1 MNNGIEIER
10 KFLVASDEWK
20 AGVVASFP
28 IVQGYLAAREG
39 CKGIRVRVMGD
50 RGFLTLKGK
59 RVGMSCEE
67 QETEI
72 PVNMA
77 ESLMCSAVAVVE
89 KTRHHVPAGNGLTWE
104 VDVFH
109 GANDGLVLAEV
120 ELEHET
126 QAVKLPGWL
135 GREVTEEKKYTNRK
149 LAHPVR

>member
-10 KFLVASDEWK
+10 KFLVASEGWK
-20 AGVVASFP
+20 ALVVASFP
-28 IVQGYLAAREG
+28 VVQGYLAAREG

-109 GANDGLVLAEV
+109 GANEGLVLAEV
-120 ELEHET
+120 ELDHED
-126 QAVKLPGWL
+126 QAVEIPKWL